1 VVTGGKSLKLSNR
14 RLKCVNAPTTPSAKD
29 TPPHVFPVRWRPG

>member
-1 VVTGGKSLKLSNR
+1 VRVGGKSHKLSNR
-14 RLKCVNAPTTPSAKD
+14 RLKCVNTSTTLSEKD